1 MFDSLKRWQEN
12 MKQILK
18 KVFKIFK
25 KDENKL
31 FSIARM
37 RNNSL
42 SWFFVQSL
50 GCKQLSGDNSTNQ
63 VTLRVEPACRSV
75 EVFLEHCTAM
85 LWSLCTSV
93 ACAWT

>member
-1 MFDSLKRWQEN
+1 

-18 KVFKIFK
+18 KFFK
-25 KDENKL
+25 KDENKS
-31 FSIARM
+31 FSLARM

-50 GCKQLSGDNSTNQ
+50 GCKQLSGDNSTSQ
-63 VTLRVEPACRSV
+63 VTLRVEPACVVTSV